1 MHNFNLNFIPR
12 RKGVYIV
19 GGSVRDALRGHPP
32 KDHDIAVIGDAY
44 AVAEEVAANAGC
56 RVVEIGKAEKCIYR
70 VPAGAGAYDVSA
82 AKAQTVEE
90 DLRLRDFTI
99 NAMAFDVYHQ
109 TLIDPLNGRADLDA
123 GMVRM
128 ICPEAFENDPL
139 RLLRAFRI
147 AALLGFAISPDTLKE
162 IRKMAPAI
170 TTVAGERIREE
181 WIKLLGAPD
190 SFTCISKMADTGLLE
205 ALFPELLPLKNCP
218 GNAYHEFN
226 AFDHVLAVYRHIEA
240 LLHPDATP
248 LYDRCGNSGLLNGP
262 DGVALIKHAALFH
275 DIGKPAVCTTDRQG
289 QPHFYGHE
297 TTGGAI
303 SDAISNRLCF
313 SSAEKRYASFLIR
326 HHLRPLLL
334 YIAMSEGRRKNRA
347 RARFFI
353 RTRPYSTDLLLLFAA
368 DMMGK
373 NTDRDITGALAF
385 VQDTIAVCRDTFQP
399 RAEADPLVTGHDLVS
414 RFGLSP
420 SPLIAE
426 TLDKLE
432 VQRIAG
438 NIESRKEALAF
449 SENFIKGKNLS

>member
-32 KDHDIAVIGDAY
+32 KDHDIAVIGDARS
-44 AVAEEVAANAGC
+44 VAEEVAANTGS
-56 RVVEIGKAEKCIYR
+56 RVVEIGKGKKCIYR
-70 VPAGAGAYDVSA
+70 VPAGDGACDVSA
-82 AKAQTVEE
+82 AKAQTLEE
-90 DLRLRDFTI
+90 DLRLRDFTV

-123 GMVRM
+123 GRVRM
-128 ICPEAFENDPL
+128 VCPEAFESDPL

-147 AALLGFAISPDTLKE
+147 SALLKFAISPETLEE

-170 TTVAGERIREE
+170 ATVAGERIREE

-190 SFTCISKMADTGLLE
+190 SFTCLLQMADTGILE
-205 ALFPELLPLKNCP
+205 ALFPELMPLKNCP
-218 GNAYHEFN
+218 ANAHHAFN
-226 AFDHVLAVYRHIEA
+226 AFDHVLAVYRHMEA
-240 LLHPDATP
+240 MLHPDAPP
-248 LYDRCGNSGLLNGP
+248 LCDRCGNSELLNGP
-262 DGVALIKHAALFH
+262 DGAAMIKHAALLH
-275 DIGKPAVCTTDRQG
+275 DIGKPAVCTTDHQG

-303 SDAISNRLCF
+303 ADAISCRLCF
-313 SSAEKRYASFLIR
+313 SSAEKHYTSFIIR

-373 NTDRDITGALAF
+373 NPDRDISGALAF
-385 VQDTIAVCRDTFQP
+385 VRDTIATCRDTFQP
-399 RAEADPLVTGHDLVS
+399 RADAAPLVTGHDLVS
-414 RFGLSP
+414 RFGLKP

-432 VQRIAG
+432 VQRVAG

-449 SENFIKGKNLS
+449 AENFIKGKNLS